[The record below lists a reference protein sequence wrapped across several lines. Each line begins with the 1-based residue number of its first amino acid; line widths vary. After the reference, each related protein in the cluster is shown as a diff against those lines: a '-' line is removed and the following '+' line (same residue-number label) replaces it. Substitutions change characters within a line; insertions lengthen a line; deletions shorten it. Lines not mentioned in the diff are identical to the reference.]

1 MIGSARRLGRIPR
14 VSTAPLLGPA
24 EIRQMAARAGIQP
37 TKTLG
42 QNFVIDANTI
52 RRIVTTARVDA
63 GEVVLEV
70 GPGLGSLTLGLL
82 DAAARVVA
90 VEIDPPLAAQLPETV
105 RRFRPESA
113 DRLDVVLHD
122 ALTVTELP
130 AQPDALVANLPYNVA
145 VPVLLHLL
153 AQFPSIT
160 HGLVMVQDEVADR
173 LAAAPG
179 SKVYGV
185 PSVKARWFG
194 EVSKAGV
201 IGTNVFWPAPKIR
214 SGLVAFRRY
223 ERPLAEDVTRREV
236 FAVIDAAF
244 AQRRKTLRVA
254 LAGWAGS
261 AGRAGEILTAAGID
275 PTLRGERLG
284 IEGFIGIARAGRA
297 ASV

>member
-160 HGLVMVQDEVADR
+160 HGLVMVQD
-173 LAAAPG
+173 
-179 SKVYGV
+179 
-185 PSVKARWFG
+185 
-194 EVSKAGV
+194 
-201 IGTNVFWPAPKIR
+201 
-214 SGLVAFRRY
+214 
-223 ERPLAEDVTRREV
+223 
-236 FAVIDAAF
+236 
-244 AQRRKTLRVA
+244 
-254 LAGWAGS
+254 
-261 AGRAGEILTAAGID
+261 
-275 PTLRGERLG
+275 
-284 IEGFIGIARAGRA
+284 
-297 ASV
+297 